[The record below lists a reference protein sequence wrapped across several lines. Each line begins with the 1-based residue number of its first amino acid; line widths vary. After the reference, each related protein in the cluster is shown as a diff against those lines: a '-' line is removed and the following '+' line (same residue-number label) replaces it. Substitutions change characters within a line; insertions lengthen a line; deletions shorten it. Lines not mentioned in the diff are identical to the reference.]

1 MFFIIFNYK
10 MTTKQLNIKNRSYC
24 FYNDLI
30 NVLSFE
36 AANLKLDS
44 KTWKDL
50 DIYFIGYVDKNPEW
64 NVNSVNPL
72 YLMINRFYGH
82 IEEENVKY
90 LIISDIS
97 RNTDVLKKYDQVFS
111 GIKHHIRKINNKD
124 SEYDQDYKKIKFLT
138 DDSILLNKMI
148 YFPTVTLIIRF
159 IFEKSGKYYPQVYL
173 D

>member
-1 MFFIIFNYK
+1 

-24 FYNDLI
+24 LYNDLI

-173 D
+173 DYCLYQI